1 MLNSRSSHH
10 PHPAGHRLR
19 SLFRQIPGTLLTL
32 ALFALLAAMPAGA
45 AGLFPADGTSLRGQ
59 QILAVPEADLEIFL
73 WEEILDDGSAT
84 PFAAIAGAEGEP
96 RGRTRVRRFA
106 VELEGLRFDPLTDG
120 EPAVAPALAAGTG
133 NRLHLVQLVV
143 TALPELQELIRE
155 TGGKIHRYYTNHTL
169 LVEMDPAVRDQVEAL
184 SFVRWVGPYHPAYRL
199 EPFLQQALGADS
211 ESLGLGR
218 YSILLTERGRET
230 QEDLAAR
237 ILRLGGQVDILTDG
251 GFRLEAT
258 LAPDQL
264 TALAADD
271 RVQYIDRW
279 GGPAEYDM
287 DIVRE
292 VGGADFVEIQTG
304 FTGQGVRG
312 EVIDSE
318 CRLTHQEW
326 ALPPIVHNPSGVT
339 TGGVLHG
346 TSSTSNVFAQG
357 IDGDSRGVAPSG
369 QPIFFLADE
378 ASNFG
383 GSVSRY
389 TSNAELIDPAGP
401 YRAVFQTSSVGNTR
415 TTLYST
421 LSAETDD
428 YLFLHQILST
438 QSQSNAGSRNSRPQ
452 AWAKN
457 IVSVGGF
464 RHFGT
469 ADRSD
474 DRWNFSASIGPAE
487 DGRIKPD
494 LSFFND
500 GIRAA
505 SGSGDTNYT
514 TFGGTS
520 SATPQT
526 AGYFALLF
534 QMWHEGVWAGHGG
547 LADVFDSR
555 PQMITAK
562 ALMIHHAHRYDWS
575 VAGPNDDLDR
585 FKQGWGTADAR
596 NLYESAAET
605 RIVNE
610 GIPLAPL
617 ASYSTTVP
625 VTAGQPEFK
634 ATLAYVDP
642 MGTPGAGVH
651 RINDLSLKVTSPTG
665 TVYWGNNG
673 LVAGNA
679 STPDGV
685 SNTVDTV
692 ENVFVPNPEGGTWTV
707 EVFADEVVQ
716 DSHPETP
723 EVDADFALI
732 LSPVAAGDFFF
743 GDDFE
748 TGDTS
753 RWSATVSGAP

>member
-1 MLNSRSSHH
+1 MLKLSTPR
-10 PHPAGHRLR
+10 RLR
-19 SLFRQIPGTLLTL
+19 ERFRRTAGRALALSFGLTL
-32 ALFALLAAMPAGA
+32 IALPGITRGA
-45 AGLFPADGTSLRGQ
+45 DLFPEDATSIRAQGV
-59 QILAVPEADLEIFL
+59 IPVPEAHLEIFL
-73 WEEILDDGSAT
+73 WEKVRPNGSAV
-84 PFAAIAGAEGEP
+84 PQFAVAGPDGEQ
-96 RGRTRVRRFA
+96 RGRTRRLYYA
-106 VELEGLRFDPLTDG
+106 VELAGNRFDPLLQG
-120 EPAVAPALAAGTG
+120 EPLIAASLRAGAT
-133 NRLHLVQLVV
+133 NRLHLVQLVI
-143 TALPELQELIRE
+143 TTLPELQELIRE
-155 TGGKIHRYYTNHTL
+155 AGGTVHRYYTNHTL
-169 LVEMDPAVRDQVEAL
+169 LVEMSPETRRQVEAL
-184 SFVRWVGPYHPAYRL
+184 SFVRWIGPYHPYYRL
-199 EPFLQQALGADS
+199 EPFLRDALAADS
-211 ESLGLGR
+211 TELGRER
-218 YSILLTERGRET
+218 YSIMLTERGQDR
-230 QEDLAAR
+230 QEGLAR
-237 ILRLGGQVDILTDG
+237 LIRRLGGEVKIFTDG

-258 LAPDQL
+258 LDPDQL
-264 TALAADD
+264 LALALDN

-279 GGPAEYDM
+279 GGPAEIDM

-292 VGGADFVEIQTG
+292 VGGADFVEIQGG

-312 EVIDSE
+312 EVIDTE

-326 ALPPIVHNPSGVT
+326 ALTPLVHNPSGVT

-346 TSSTSNVFAQG
+346 TSSMSNVFAQG
-357 IDGDSRGVAPSG
+357 IDAASRGVVPSA

-378 ASNFG
+378 ATNFG
-383 GSVSRY
+383 GTVSRF
-389 TSNAELIDPAGP
+389 TANSQLIDPAGP
-401 YRAVFQTSSVGNTR
+401 YRAVFQTSSVGNAR
-415 TTLYST
+415 TTAYST

-428 YLFLHQILST
+428 YLFQHPLLST

-457 IVSVGGF
+457 IVSVGAF

-500 GIRAA
+500 GIRSA
-505 SGSGDTNYT
+505 SGSNDTSYT
-514 TFGGTS
+514 SFGGTS

-526 AGYFALLF
+526 GGFFGLLF
-534 QMWHEGVWAGHGG
+534 EMWHEGVWAGHGG

-555 PQMITAK
+555 PQMVTAK
-562 ALMIHHAHRYDWS
+562 ALMIHHAHRYDWT
-575 VAGPNDDLDR
+575 VAGANDDLDR

-596 NLYESAAET
+596 NLFDNAGAT
-605 RIVNE
+605 RIIDE

-617 ASYSTTVP
+617 ASFTTTVP
-625 VTAGQPEFK
+625 VSAGQPEFK
-634 ATLAYVDP
+634 ATMSYVDP
-642 MGTPGAGVH
+642 MGTPGAAVH

-665 TVYWGNNG
+665 TIYWGNNG
-673 LVAGNA
+673 LLDSNA

-685 SNTVDTV
+685 SNTLDTV

-707 EVFADEVVQ
+707 QVFADEVVQ
-716 DSHPETP
+716 DSHTETV

-732 LSPVAAGDFFF
+732 ISPVAAGDLFF

-753 RWSATVSGAP
+753 RWSATVSG